1 MAKRAFLLSK
11 IQLSQKYEINLCFT
25 LGNLKKNFVGEANL
39 WKSHPDHL
47 PNMDVFSRNWS
58 RPENWNFEKKM
69 VFQYSPIRV
78 PGPV

>member
-25 LGNLKKNFVGEANL
+25 LGNFKKTFHGVSQSDL

-47 PNMDVFSRNWS
+47 PNMDVFYRNRS
-58 RPENWNFEKKM
+58 GTVNQNFEKKKW
-69 VFQYSPIRV
+69 FSSIRQ
-78 PGPV
+78 